1 MLRFNMMH
9 KLKRRRQGFRSDAD
23 GSTAVEFAIVAPL
36 FLTIM
41 FSIFEVGWFYFAN
54 SVVDASVGDM
64 ARLVKTGQVQG
75 WDGTDEEKYDDLY
88 DRVCKIVKSF
98 GGCENRLT
106 LEVDTFDTFSD
117 LAANNTPPTCA
128 DAPPEDLAALP
139 FDPGEELQIIRV
151 RVCYIYTTLN
161 PAIGVNL
168 AEPGTNQRRIISTM
182 IFRNEPYELNNR
194 EED

>member
-1 MLRFNMMH
+1 MFGLT
-9 KLKRRRQGFRSDAD
+9 LLPKRRRRLGGFGPNAD

-36 FLTIM
+36 FLTMM
-41 FSIFEVGWFYFAN
+41 FSTFEVGWFFFAN
-54 SVVDASVGDM
+54 SAVDASVGDM
-64 ARLVKTGQVQG
+64 GRLIKTGQVQG

-88 DRVCKIVKSF
+88 DRVCNIVKSF

-106 LEVDTFDTFSD
+106 LEVDTFDTFAE
-117 LAANNTPPTCA
+117 LAADNTPATCA

-151 RVCYIYTTLN
+151 RICYIYTTLN

-168 AEPGTNQRRIISTM
+168 AEEGTNKRRITSVM
-182 IFRNEPYELNNR
+182 IFRNEPYELNSGD
-194 EED
+194 ET